1 MRSINADWYSKGK
14 LDRKIMRPT
23 DEKNEYLYSLG
34 WHPTKIKEEDLPKDY
49 IKFRSKTIWY
59 LTGFVKT
66 SGVKDLYYDY
76 TKENHLFKDDYLYI
90 SYDRKIERTKD
101 EFGFDEIRYFNVS
114 ISGWDSIK
122 VLLAIEKNS
131 TIDTTEVRNKI
142 KEKFNW
148 WKEIEQKDY
157 LRAFSG
163 KNVND
168 IFEYYEK
175 ISNTEGDKTHGI

>member
-59 LTGFVKT
+59 STGFVKT

-148 WKEIEQKDY
+148 WKENEQKDY